1 MLTPR
6 WFDTLDDARTEDIR
20 ALLLAARATDG
31 WPSITTTGPLPA
43 EFAGGQH
50 LLGYLDDTLIGYAHL
65 DAEGD
70 AFGRQV
76 IELIVHP
83 EHRNHGHGSALFDV
97 ALDAVRA
104 AGGGT
109 VRVWSHAD
117 HPDAAKLADRAGFTR
132 VRELLIMSAAA
143 SDLRLTDPV
152 LPDGVRLRAFRPG
165 QDEQAVIDVNARAFS
180 WHPEQGAM
188 TVDDLTAAEREDWFD
203 ANGFFLA
210 ERTPEDTAQ
219 PDDTASSD
227 ATLLGFHWT
236 KVHPPGPEP
245 GSEPVGEVYVV
256 GVDPAAQGSGLGTA
270 LTIAGLAYLSEQG
283 LPTVILYVEGDNPAA
298 IAVYRKLGFETAST
312 AVQYER

>member
-1 MLTPR
+1 MLTPH
-6 WFDTLDDARTEDIR
+6 WFDTLDDARTEDVR
-20 ALLLAARATDG
+20 ALLLAARAADG
-31 WPSITTTGPLPA
+31 WPSITTTGPLPG
-43 EFAGGQH
+43 EFAGGRH
-50 LLGYLDDTLIGYAHL
+50 LLGYLDDGLIGYAHL
-65 DAEGD
+65 DTDGD

-83 EHRNHGHGSALFDV
+83 EHRNRGHGSALFDV
-97 ALDAVRA
+97 VLDAVRA
-104 AGGGT
+104 AGGST

-117 HPDAAKLADRAGFTR
+117 HPDAAKLADRAGCTR

-152 LPDGVRLRAFRPG
+152 LPDGVRLRTFRPG
-165 QDEQAVIDVNARAFS
+165 QDEQAVIDVNARAFV

-188 TVDDLTAAEREDWFD
+188 TVEDLVAAERENWFD

-210 ERTPEDTAQ
+210 ERAGDAAV
-219 PDDTASSD
+219 DAAASSD
-227 ATLLGFHWT
+227 VALLGFHWT

-256 GVDPAAQGSGLGTA
+256 GVDPAAQGSGVGTA
-270 LTIAGLAYLSEQG
+270 LTIAGLVYLREQG

-298 IAVYRKLGFETAST
+298 IAVYRKLGFDTEST